1 MEHRRPEDRPPG
13 PGGGLTAD
21 ERARAAGTA
30 DPGAAGDT
38 RVAGPAPK
46 PPVLDAPGTATET
59 SGTATETPGTATE
72 PLVPAKKPRVAAP
85 PPEVPAKHSPP
96 AGRSAPVESPGRLL
110 DPAEAERFR
119 ERWREVQSGFVD
131 DPGEAV
137 RRADGLAS
145 DAVDALGHAIAAH
158 RRSLAEGAAKDGPD
172 TERLRLAL
180 RGYRDLLN
188 RVIDA

>member
-1 MEHRRPEDRPPG
+1 MEHRRPEGKAPG

-30 DPGAAGDT
+30 DPGVAGDT
-38 RVAGPAPK
+38 HVAGPAPK
-46 PPVLDAPGTATET
+46 PPVMDAPGPATAPPA
-59 SGTATETPGTATE
+59 TAPPPT
-72 PLVPAKKPRVAAP
+72 VPAKPSGRTERSEQAKPSAQAAQSARA
-85 PPEVPAKHSPP
+85 ERSKPA
-96 AGRSAPVESPGRLL
+96 ASPGPLL

-145 DAVDALGHAIAAH
+145 DAVDALGRAIAAH
-158 RRSLAEGAAKDGPD
+158 RRSLAEDSAKDGRPD

-180 RGYRDLLN
+180 HGYRDLLN

>member
-1 MEHRRPEDRPPG
+1 MEHRRPG
-13 PGGGLTAD
+13 M
-21 ERARAAGTA
+21 
-30 DPGAAGDT
+30 AGDT
-38 RVAGPAPK
+38 HVAGPAPK
-46 PPVLDAPGTATET
+46 PPAIDVPGPADAPA
-59 SGTATETPGTATE
+59 
-72 PLVPAKKPRVAAP
+72 PA
-85 PPEVPAKHSPP
+85 PAE
-96 AGRSAPVESPGRLL
+96 APGRLL
-110 DPAEAERFR
+110 DAAEADRLR
-119 ERWREVQSGFVD
+119 ERWHEVQAGFVD

-158 RRSLAEGAAKDGPD
+158 RRSLAEAAATDGQPD